1 MHPIAITIKS
11 PMKRIISTSL
21 FALAL
26 SACPLLAEVKLASP
40 FTSHM
45 VLQREKPVPVWGTA
59 EAGKK

>member
-1 MHPIAITIKS
+1 
-11 PMKRIISTSL
+11 MKRIISTSL